1 MHTLEENFI
10 RAVLLANAINNK
22 IDIKTKLLSQEEL
35 NKSLELIVY
44 QDTSMMVNQMIVFQ
58 ARKLYEAEKLR
69 IDNQLFGLTD
79 EEWKYLKLLREE
91 FTHAKTDESQ
101 RLRVLGDANTELYPL
116 IGKIFDFIV
125 KKHLLN
131 NDDFSKF
138 SKEYERV
145 IFEL

>member
-101 RLRVLGDANTELYPL
+101 RLRVLGDANTELYTL
-116 IGKIFDFIV
+116 IGKLFDFIV